1 MELPPSELVEQ
12 AQILQER
19 SNQMTSMLLA
29 KSGVPAETKE
39 IPQIITSLRTAL
51 VAARDFHNQ
60 RRQLGV
66 FAEESDLGKRLTAA
80 AARPTVVSIHDVA
93 KLKQTRLS
101 SRTYENLKRACNRW
115 KAIIGEDTLESITSS
130 HLNFFARDL
139 HDPKENGGYGYC
151 VENANNDGMRIRSLI
166 KFHNEH
172 QKEDA
177 DRIPE
182 PSWERI
188 KESKAQQKDRTRK
201 DKDKA
206 TKKDVVKLLLDY
218 SYTTHQDKYAWLFVL
233 LLDNTTLRN
242 TEALS
247 LKWRNVVQC
256 DGIWFLDVQDSKTAA
271 GIRRIPLNTRLL
283 NYMLPLKG
291 ADDEYIKIGRAHV

>member
-101 SRTYENLKRACNRW
+101 SRTYENLKRLCQ
-115 KAIIGEDTLESITSS
+115 GSS
-130 HLNFFARDL
+130 
-139 HDPKENGGYGYC
+139 
-151 VENANNDGMRIRSLI
+151 
-166 KFHNEH
+166 
-172 QKEDA
+172 
-177 DRIPE
+177 
-182 PSWERI
+182 
-188 KESKAQQKDRTRK
+188 
-201 DKDKA
+201 
-206 TKKDVVKLLLDY
+206 
-218 SYTTHQDKYAWLFVL
+218 
-233 LLDNTTLRN
+233 
-242 TEALS
+242 
-247 LKWRNVVQC
+247 
-256 DGIWFLDVQDSKTAA
+256 
-271 GIRRIPLNTRLL
+271 
-283 NYMLPLKG
+283 
-291 ADDEYIKIGRAHV
+291 